1 MARAIVIFEDDKDE
15 GGFSVK
21 ITFEPG
27 LERGQRLTMAQ
38 QCGLALAG
46 ELGEEVEDVLESDP
60 E

>member
-38 QCGLALAG
+38 QCGLALA
-46 ELGEEVEDVLESDP
+46 DVLESDP